1 MLGKTEGRRR
11 RRQQRTKWL
20 DGITYSM
27 NMSLNKLWE
36 MVKDREAWHAAV
48 HGVTKSR
55 TWLSDQLCPTL
66 WDLTDCRPQV
76 FFVQGILQTRIL
88 EWVVIPFFRGSS
100 LSRDQTWVFCIAG
113 RFFTMWATREVKN
126 PFKAHMQVHHDGGSQ
141 HVLRS
146 SLKKFVGRKMT
157 FWVPAWGRSH
167 TSCEVRGDAP
177 QCSAL
182 MKSYS

>member
-1 MLGKTEGRRR
+1 
-11 RRQQRTKWL
+11 
-20 DGITYSM
+20 
-27 NMSLNKLWE
+27 
-36 MVKDREAWHAAV
+36 
-48 HGVTKSR
+48 
-55 TWLSDQLCPTL
+55 
-66 WDLTDCRPQV
+66 
-76 FFVQGILQTRIL
+76 
-88 EWVVIPFFRGSS
+88 
-100 LSRDQTWVFCIAG
+100 
-113 RFFTMWATREVKN
+113 MWATREVQN